1 MRTLLQYIKEDNNL
15 DKVQMQVDD
24 MKSNESDQL
33 SKIDADAIKSLIL
46 DNEYLGKLITIV
58 SKKGDTYIIKFN
70 KDDFMSDG
78 MISDQII
85 SICKYFKETMGA
97 KEIKIKV
104 HDFALNKSFYYSA
117 YVADT
122 PDEEVDFMEDEYIEA
137 TVKYMK
143 EHIK

>member
-1 MRTLLQYIKEDNNL
+1 MRTLLQYINEDNNL

-46 DNEYLGKLITIV
+46 DTENLGKLITIV

-70 KDDFMSDG
+70 KNDFMSDNK
-78 MISDQII
+78 ISDQII

-97 KEIKIKV
+97 KEIKIQK
-104 HDFALNKSFYYSA
+104 N
-117 YVADT
+117 
-122 PDEEVDFMEDEYIEA
+122 
-137 TVKYMK
+137 
-143 EHIK
+143 

>member
-15 DKVQMQVDD
+15 DNVQMQVDD

-70 KDDFMSDG
+70 KNDF
-78 MISDQII
+78 ISDNK
-85 SICKYFKETMGA
+85 KYIL
-97 KEIKIKV
+97 EIK
-104 HDFALNKSFYYSA
+104 
-117 YVADT
+117 
-122 PDEEVDFMEDEYIEA
+122 
-137 TVKYMK
+137 
-143 EHIK
+143 

>member
-1 MRTLLQYIKEDNNL
+1 MRTLLQYIYEDNNL

-70 KDDFMSDG
+70 KNDFISDNK
-78 MISDQII
+78 ISDQII

-97 KEIKIKV
+97 KEIKI
-104 HDFALNKSFYYSA
+104 DNK
-117 YVADT
+117 
-122 PDEEVDFMEDEYIEA
+122 
-137 TVKYMK
+137 KYTL
-143 EHIK
+143 EIK